1 MPALWIHGL
10 KEIVVIWVRGRNL
23 LLLLLVPGSEG
34 IGAGMVPA
42 WTLLV
47 SSSGRKV

>member
-10 KEIVVIWVRGRNL
+10 KEIVVIWVRGRN